1 MKVGLRIE
9 TSSAGSFII
18 PRLRY
23 KSGTADHFMPK
34 TNADLQTDLG

>member
-1 MKVGLRIE
+1 MKLDMGIE

-23 KSGTADHFMPK
+23 KSGTADHVMPK
-34 TNADLQTDLG
+34 TNADL